1 MMRAILTLSLICAM
15 LILGP
20 QSITATAAETSE
32 PQTTPKQNAT
42 PEAQKTMGPA
52 APTAPKQVCEGNPD
66 PLGVARV
73 VEIDTT
79 GGPGFGFQNYKA
91 YDFLNPKEIVLT
103 FDDGPLPGRTTAVLA
118 ALEAECTKA
127 TFFSV
132 GKVAGGYPEI
142 LRDVAKAGHTIGA
155 HTVNHK
161 DLSKMKFD
169 DAKDEIERSFSII
182 HRAVGGPTAPFFRFP
197 FLRDSPE
204 LLKYLADRNIAVVS
218 TDIDTFDFKGPK
230 PEALVKHVMAL
241 LEKRG
246 KGIILMHDIQPHTAA
261 ALPEI
266 LKQLKAKGY
275 KVVQL
280 TAKAPVQ
287 TLPEFDALIEND
299 IKGMPTA
306 LSQRPMTSVIKTIS
320 GGQ

>member
-1 MMRAILTLSLICAM
+1 MRAIFALSLLSAAVICA
-15 LILGP
+15 P
-20 QSITATAAETSE
+20 QVVNAAPVE
-32 PQTTPKQNAT
+32 AT
-42 PEAQKTMGPA
+42 PEPQKTQAVESQRAMGPA
-52 APTAPKQVCEGNPD
+52 APAAPKQVCPGNPD

-79 GGPGFGFQNYKA
+79 GGPGFGFQNYKE
-91 YDFLNPKEIVLT
+91 YDFLQPKEVVLT

-118 ALEAECTKA
+118 ALEAQCTKA

-169 DAKDEIERSFSII
+169 EAKDEIERSFSIV

-204 LLKYLADRNIAVVS
+204 LLKYLAGRNIAVFS
-218 TDIDTFDFKGPK
+218 TDIDTFDFKGPQ

-287 TLPEFDALIEND
+287 TLPEFDALIEKD
-299 IKGMPTA
+299 VSGMPTE
-306 LSQRPMTSVIKTIS
+306 LSQRPMTSVIKTITD
-320 GGQ
+320 GQ